1 VPRGRQ
7 AAFVGVEHVQPG
19 ERVAVQGLYADLQLA
34 VVAERYAVPGIEFLL
49 VDLGDVV
56 EHDEDAL
63 GGILHHGG
71 ERTVPADVL
80 AAECQAPALQ
90 PPSAS
95 LR

>member
-1 VPRGRQ
+1 MPRGRQ

-19 ERVAVQGLYADLQLA
+19 ERVAVQGLHADLQLA
-34 VVAERYAVPGIEFLL
+34 VIAKRYAVPGVEFLL

-63 GGILHHGG
+63 GRVLHHGG
-71 ERTVPADVL
+71 ERTVPANVL
-80 AAECQAPALQ
+80 AAKCQAPALQ
-90 PPSAS
+90 PPGAS